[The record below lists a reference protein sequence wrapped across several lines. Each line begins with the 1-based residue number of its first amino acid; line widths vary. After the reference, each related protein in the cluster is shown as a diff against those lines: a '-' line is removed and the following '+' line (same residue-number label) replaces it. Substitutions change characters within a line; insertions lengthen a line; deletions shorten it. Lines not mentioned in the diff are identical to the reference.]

1 MGFQIIADT
10 KELSNGGKKLIV
22 VDDLEILL
30 TNIDG
35 GYYAISNKC
44 PHMGGSLFKGSL
56 ENGVITCP
64 RHGSKYDAKTGKA
77 LRKAKI
83 LFLEFNVN
91 DDRSYPVKIEGTNI
105 LIDLESE

>member
-1 MGFQIIADT
+1 MGFQKIADT
-10 KELSNGGKKLIV
+10 KELTNGEKKLIV
-22 VDDLEILL
+22 VNDKEILL

-44 PHMGGSLFKGSL
+44 PHMGGSLYKGTF

-77 LRKAKI
+77 LGKAKI
-83 LFLEFNVN
+83 LFLEFKV
-91 DDRSYPVKIEGTNI
+91 DDDQSYPIKVAGNDI
-105 LIDLESE
+105 LLDADSE